1 MQTKFL
7 VRLSPPLN
15 SRFLIRAMLHS
26 WLMQALRCRAALGW
40 DLRSVSSHMPH
51 FSLAFFIKE
60 QIVPEELAWAAM
72 SRAVE
77 RAGVVG
83 ASADALQLIY
93 LHQLCVPHTSLQLW
107 PAHGCL
113 CCREVA
119 DFGRGQGEEQE
130 RCLCLGLFWG
140 RVCFCW
146 GNKKMDLLQFHKIIE
161 L

>member
-1 MQTKFL
+1 M
-7 VRLSPPLN
+7 
-15 SRFLIRAMLHS
+15 SR
-26 WLMQALRCRAALGW
+26 
-40 DLRSVSSHMPH
+40 

-60 QIVPEELAWAAM
+60 QILLEELTWAAT

-77 RAGVVG
+77 RAGAVG

-107 PAHGCL
+107 PAPGHL

-130 RCLCLGLFWG
+130 GCLRLGLF
-140 RVCFCW
+140 
-146 GNKKMDLLQFHKIIE
+146 
-161 L
+161 